1 MKLPHRRNFL
11 QLAAGAAALPA
22 ASRIAWSMVCAFAA
36 ASLLSVA
43 ACPPAAAQTVEQ
55 FYQGKT
61 MTIMI
66 GVPPGGSFDLYARLA
81 ANHIKRHI
89 PGHPN
94 IIVEHR
100 PGGGGI
106 RAVTQFY
113 AQSPRDGT
121 VIGLF
126 QQSIAHSQVMQPE
139 VSKWNVAE
147 MAYVGS
153 LSSVNLVFVRRKDA
167 PAKTIDEMKKITSTV
182 GCTGRISQSYQGP
195 AILKNLGGFQFKIVC
210 GYPGSAEFVLAL
222 HRGEI
227 DMVASAWNQWRSQH
241 PGEIR
246 DGVFIPVIQSGLRRN
261 REIPNVP
268 LMQEIVDDPTSKTV
282 IEFYSAASA
291 IGRAL
296 ITPPKVP
303 PDRLAALRGAFDKLV
318 KDEEFLREAERIKAE
333 VDPTPG
339 AELQKFV
346 LSILNAPKDIID
358 RANKAME

>member
-1 MKLPHRRNFL
+1 MTQAHRGA
-11 QLAAGAAALPA
+11 LAVGLLLAGC
-22 ASRIAWSMVCAFAA
+22 W
-36 ASLLSVA
+36 
-43 ACPPAAAQTVEQ
+43 PAAAQTPAQ
-55 FYQGKT
+55 FFQGKT
-61 MTIMI
+61 MTIML
-66 GVPPGGSFDLYARLA
+66 GHPPGGSYDFYARIA

-89 PGHPN
+89 PGNPN

-121 VIGLF
+121 VMGLF
-126 QQSIAHSQVMQPE
+126 PESIAHSQVMQPE
-139 VSKWNVAE
+139 LSKWNLAE

-153 LSSVNLVFVRRKDA
+153 ISSVNPVFVRRKDA
-167 PAKTIDEMKKITSTV
+167 PAQTIADMKKIASSV
-182 GCTGRISQSYQGP
+182 GCSGRTSQSYQVA

-210 GYPGSAEFVLAL
+210 GYPGSAEYVIAL

-227 DMVASAWNQWRSQH
+227 DMVSSAWNQWRSSH

-246 DGVFIPVIQSGLRRN
+246 DGVFVPVIQSGLRRN
-261 REIPNVP
+261 REIPDVP
-268 LMQEIVDDPTSKTV
+268 LMQEIVEDPTSKKI

-296 ITPPKVP
+296 ITPPNIP
-303 PDRLAALRGAFDKLV
+303 ADRLAALRTAFDKLMQ
-318 KDEEFLREAERIKAE
+318 DPEFLREAERIKAE

-346 LSILNAPKDIID
+346 TTILTAPKDIID

>member
-1 MKLPHRRNFL
+1 MTIPHFRK
-11 QLAAGAAALPA
+11 LAAG
-22 ASRIAWSMVCAFAA
+22 
-36 ASLLSVA
+36 LLLLVA
-43 ACPPAAAQTVEQ
+43 THPAAAQTVEQ

-61 MTIMI
+61 MTIML
-66 GVPPGGSFDLYARLA
+66 GHPPGGSYDFYARLA

-89 PGHPN
+89 PGNPN

-113 AQSPRDGT
+113 AQSARDGT

-126 QQSIAHSQVMQPE
+126 PEAIAHAQVMQPE
-139 VSKWNVAE
+139 ISKWDMAE
-147 MAYVGS
+147 MAYIGS
-153 LSSVNLVFVRRKDA
+153 ISSVNPVMVRRKEA
-167 PAKTIDEMKKITSTV
+167 PAKTIEEMKKISSNV
-182 GCTGRISQSYQGP
+182 GCSGRTSQSYQVP

-210 GYPGSAEFVLAL
+210 GYPGSAEYVIAL

-227 DMVASAWNQWRSQH
+227 DMVSSAWNQWRSSH
-241 PGEIR
+241 PGEIA

-261 REIPNVP
+261 REIPGVP
-268 LMQEIVDDPTSKTV
+268 LMQEIVDDPTSKKI

-303 PDRLAALRGAFDKLV
+303 ADRLAALRDAFDKLM
-318 KDEEFLREAERIKAE
+318 KDPEFLREAERIKAE
-333 VDPTPG
+333 IDPTPG
-339 AELQKFV
+339 AELQKYV
-346 LSILNAPKDIID
+346 LDIVNAPKDLID